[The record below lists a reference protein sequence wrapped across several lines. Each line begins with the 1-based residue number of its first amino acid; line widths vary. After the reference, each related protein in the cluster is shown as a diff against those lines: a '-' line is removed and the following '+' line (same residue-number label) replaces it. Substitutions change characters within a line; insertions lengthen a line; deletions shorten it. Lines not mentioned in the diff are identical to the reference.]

1 MGYTI
6 NTKPTMNLNQGS
18 AQASTQSNSTNVG
31 YGIPDV
37 PEEVKTKQM
46 TRSDVQDALQKGE
59 IVYGLIPE
67 YPSLE
72 AIDGVLFDYCDG
84 LRIYVP
90 PVKDGPKKKYFVQI
104 QEERMGVILHNQ
116 AVESGA
122 YISTLQKFYTEFS
135 LAVVKEEYLPDDV
148 KERLR
153 TKHNVDDDVI
163 NVVTE
168 LSWVPTTTIDVISQE
183 LDKRQVVIQYKEDF
197 IESILSYVK
206 DNYSF
211 IHKFNPEG
219 KEIMVQLPAGTIGD
233 SIGWFAYM
241 ERFQQKTKCKLICV
255 MNPFISVLFE
265 KQYPDITFIP
275 PKETIK
281 YKPYASYKMG
291 LFFKG
296 NTTDQPYDFRYIG
309 NHRTA
314 SKILDVNDDDI
325 APRVDKSAPRKI
337 KEPYVCIAVQASA
350 YCKLWN
356 NPVGWQEVIKHLKES
371 GYKVYCIDK
380 ETVTGQGIAT
390 NHIPWGVEDDTGNK
404 PLQERIDILKDC
416 DFFIGLSSGVSW
428 LAWCAGCPVV
438 MISGFT
444 NPFNE
449 FYTPYRVINTLF
461 CHGCW
466 NDERCDFDHYD
477 YMWCPRYKGTEKA
490 YECSRVISPKHV
502 LNVLK
507 NIPAYKKRVLEHS
520 YEECAERAT
529 QMLKYTKQADI
540 TVTPEVVEH
549 VVIDKTLDQTYP
561 ESLYD
566 FITSTYWKPKN
577 E

>member
-296 NTTDQPYDFRYIG
+296 NTTG
-309 NHRTA
+309 
-314 SKILDVNDDDI
+314 V
-325 APRVDKSAPRKI
+325 
-337 KEPYVCIAVQASA
+337 
-350 YCKLWN
+350 
-356 NPVGWQEVIKHLKES
+356 QEVFLGHVFVDRVAQALRTSLRRKSQTALSHL
-371 GYKVYCIDK
+371 
-380 ETVTGQGIAT
+380 
-390 NHIPWGVEDDTGNK
+390 
-404 PLQERIDILKDC
+404 LQTAH
-416 DFFIGLSSGVSW
+416 DFHGEIVS
-428 LAWCAGCPVV
+428 
-438 MISGFT
+438 T
-444 NPFNE
+444 
-449 FYTPYRVINTLF
+449 
-461 CHGCW
+461 
-466 NDERCDFDHYD
+466 
-477 YMWCPRYKGTEKA
+477 KA
-490 YECSRVISPKHV
+490 RK
-502 LNVLK
+502 
-507 NIPAYKKRVLEHS
+507 
-520 YEECAERAT
+520 
-529 QMLKYTKQADI
+529 
-540 TVTPEVVEH
+540 
-549 VVIDKTLDQTYP
+549 
-561 ESLYD
+561 
-566 FITSTYWKPKN
+566 
-577 E
+577 